1 MWQTNLIKL
10 YCAVCEHY
18 NTIEV
23 MTQRQSNNFRPQ
35 FSDEECI
42 TVYLWGIC
50 QRRFEQRTI
59 YDYTKNHLLD
69 WFPKLPSYAAFS
81 RRLNFLAPAFQ
92 ALAEEW
98 LTVIWEKEMENTTYI
113 VDSCPVIL
121 AKGPRSGHAKVAGE
135 LCAKSYNSSRK
146 EWYYGVKLHAFV
158 ARKPGRLPAPVGLFL
173 SGSAVHD
180 LKAAKQILQDSR
192 PLPPGTL
199 YADKA
204 YIDSEWAN
212 LLQEETSIQ
221 ILTPRKKHKSD
232 AIRSG
237 DAFSTFVSSVRQPIE
252 CFFNWLNRF
261 TNLQSASTVRSL
273 TGLLLHIFGRI
284 AAALFALVF

>member
-1 MWQTNLIKL
+1 MD
-10 YCAVCEHY
+10 
-18 NTIEV
+18 
-23 MTQRQSNNFRPQ
+23 R
-35 FSDEECI
+35 
-42 TVYLWGIC
+42 
-50 QRRFEQRTI
+50 
-59 YDYTKNHLLD
+59 
-69 WFPKLPSYAAFS
+69 FPKRPSYAAFS

-98 LTVIWEKEMENTTYI
+98 LTVILEKEVENTTDI

-121 AKGPRSGHAKVAGE
+121 AKGPRSGYAKVAGE

-158 ARKPGRLPAPVGLFL
+158 ARKPGRLPAPMGLFL
-173 SGSAVHD
+173 SGAAVQD

-199 YADKA
+199 CADKA
-204 YIDSEWAN
+204 YIDNEWAK
-212 LLQEETSIQ
+212 LLQEESAIQ
-221 ILTPRKKHKSD
+221 ILTPLKKHKSD

-252 CFFNWLNRF
+252 FFNWLNRF

-273 TGLLLHIFGRI
+273 TGLLLHIFVRI
-284 AAALFALVF
+284 AAALFALMF

>member
-1 MWQTNLIKL
+1 ME
-10 YCAVCEHY
+10 A
-18 NTIEV
+18 
-23 MTQRQSNNFRPQ
+23 MTQRQSNNFRPE

-42 TVYLWGIC
+42 TVYLRGIC

-59 YDYTKNHLLD
+59 YDYTTNHLLD
-69 WFPKLPSYAAFS
+69 RFPKLPSYAAFS

-98 LTVIWEKEMENTTYI
+98 LTVILKKEVENTTYI

-121 AKGPRSGHAKVAGE
+121 AKGPRSGYAKAVEG
-135 LCAKSYNSSRK
+135 LRAKSYNSSHK

-158 ARKPGRLPAPVGLFL
+158 ARKPGRLPAPMGLFL
-173 SGSAVHD
+173 SGAAVHD

-204 YIDSEWAN
+204 YIDSERAK
-212 LLQEETSIQ
+212 LLQEESAIQ
-221 ILTPRKKHKSD
+221 ILTPLKKHKSD
-232 AIRSG
+232 AIRPG
-237 DAFSTFVSSVRQPIE
+237 DAFSSFVSSVRQPIE
-252 CFFNWLNRF
+252 CFSNWLNRF
-261 TNLQSASTVRSL
+261 TNLRSASTVRSL
-273 TGLLLHIFGRI
+273 TGLLLHIFVRI
-284 AAALFALVF
+284 AAALFALMF